1 MPTQSHEPG
10 PRSAQAYIRP
20 FDSLGLA
27 DVPLVGGKTASLGE
41 LRGLLGSGPIT
52 VPDGFAVTADAYRDA
67 LTDADAWP
75 QLTALLA
82 DFNPSDVAELS
93 RRAARAREIVY
104 AATGGS
110 ALRDQITSAF
120 RGLAASG
127 EGPISVAVRSSATA
141 EDLPTASFA
150 GQHDSFLHLRDEDA
164 VVEACRRCFASLFTD
179 RAIAYRVNN
188 GFDHFKVALSIAVMR
203 MVAADEAAS
212 GVIFTLDPESGF
224 PDVVL
229 VTGAYGLGEGI
240 VQGLVD
246 PDEFY
251 VHKPTYRE
259 GHRAVLHRR
268 LGAKQVRLAWRA
280 GRGGPIRTLRTPV
293 DLRRRFCLDDADV
306 LALAGAAMVIEAHYS
321 ERAGGPMPMDI
332 EWARDADGRLYVVQA
347 RPETVVSR
355 RAADEMI
362 TWRLT
367 GTGELLVSGN
377 AVGEKIATGPVRLVR
392 TARDLE
398 AFRPGEILVSVSTSP
413 DWDPVI
419 KVAAAVVTDRG
430 GRTCHAAIVAREL
443 GTPAVV
449 GAGDAT
455 RRLVDGQIVT
465 VSCAEGETGNVYAG
479 SVPFKTERLSL
490 SSLPRPE
497 TPVMLNLAHPD
508 MALRAARLPSAGV
521 GLARLE
527 FIIGEQIGL
536 HPMAAAHPERTSPRV
551 QAAMARRI
559 GEEITPREFF
569 VRRLAEGVGLIAAAF
584 HPRPVIARLS
594 DFKTNEYAR
603 LLGGRA
609 FEPVEENP
617 MIGFRGAA
625 RYDHPL
631 YAEGFALECE
641 ALARVRGDMGLTNLR
656 LMVPFCRRVEEGRS
670 VLDAMARR
678 GLKRG
683 ENGLEVYM
691 MCEIPNNVLR
701 IDAFSELFDGF
712 SIGSNDL
719 TQLVLGVDRDS
730 EVVAFEFDERDPG
743 VLEMLRQAVEGAQR
757 NGRPVG
763 ICGEAPATWPEIA
776 TFLVG
781 LGVDSISVNPD
792 SLPRTLRTVAGAE
805 GGDHLGARRLLAE
818 RPIREFMARWVETAP
833 SDMRVET
840 FVRYRLYATRHGLY
854 PIVEADRLVG
864 VVEPADILGTPRE
877 GWARTTLGEICAPL
891 DLTRCVA
898 PDEDA
903 FTVLTRMRSERRPRL
918 LVLDRGTLAGIVTLD
933 DLLERLALARR
944 FELELA

>member
-1 MPTQSHEPG
+1 MPTPSNEPVPQG
-10 PRSAQAYIRP
+10 TRAYIRP

-41 LRGLLGSGPIT
+41 LRGLLRSGPIT

-67 LTDADAWP
+67 LTEADAWP
-75 QLTALLA
+75 ALTALLA
-82 DFNPSDVAELS
+82 DFDPSDVAELS
-93 RRAARAREIVY
+93 RRAARARDIVY
-104 AATGGS
+104 AATGGA
-110 ALRDQITSAF
+110 ALRDQIASAF
-120 RGLAASG
+120 RGLAASTD
-127 EGPISVAVRSSATA
+127 GPISVAVRSSATA

-150 GQHDSFLHLRDEDA
+150 GQHDSFLHLRDEDG

-179 RAIAYRVNN
+179 RAIGYRVNN

-203 MVAADEAAS
+203 MVGADEAAS

-280 GRGGPIRTLRTPV
+280 GRGAPIRTLRTPA
-293 DLRRRFCLDDADV
+293 DLRRRFCLGDADV
-306 LALAGAAMVIEAHYS
+306 LALAGAAMTIEAHYS

-347 RPETVVSR
+347 RPETVISR
-355 RAADEMI
+355 RAADEM
-362 TWRLT
+362 TTYRLT
-367 GTGELLVSGN
+367 GSGELLTSGN

-392 TARDLE
+392 TARDME

-419 KVAAAVVTDRG
+419 KAAAAVVTDRG

-465 VSCAEGETGNVYAG
+465 VSCAEGETGRVYAG
-479 SVPFKTERLSL
+479 AVPFETEQLSL

-497 TPVMLNLAHPD
+497 TPVMLNLAHPE

-536 HPMAAAHPERTSPRV
+536 HPMAAAHPERTPPKV

-559 GEEITPREFF
+559 GEDITPREFF

-603 LLGGRA
+603 LIGGKA

-631 YAEGFALECE
+631 YADGFALECE

-656 LMVPFCRRVEEGRS
+656 LMVPFCRRVEEGRA

-683 ENGLEVYM
+683 EDGLEVYM

-792 SLPRTLRTVAGAE
+792 SLPRTLRTVAEAE
-805 GGDHLGARRLLAE
+805 AVDHGGARRHLAG
-818 RPIREFMARWVETAP
+818 RPVRDFMAHRVETTP
-833 SDMRVET
+833 SDMDLEA
-840 FVRYRLYATRHGLY
+840 FVRHRLAATRHGVY
-854 PIVEADRLVG
+854 PVVQLDRLIG
-864 VVEPADILGTPRE
+864 VVETADVLCTPRE
-877 GWARTTLGEICAPL
+877 RWASTTLGQVCAPL
-891 DLTRCVA
+891 DETRFVA

-903 FTVLTRMRSERRPRL
+903 FTVLERMRSERRPRL
-918 LVLDRGTLAGIVTLD
+918 LVLDRGALVGIVTLD
-933 DLLERLALARR
+933 DLLERLALARQ
-944 FELELA
+944 FELEPA